1 MPWSQFENGPQN
13 CSQPKGNHATAG
25 HRDSYETHDGSS
37 HRLLLPFRVSPDIT
51 AMLSLVNETASL
63 LPRFFAP
70 SAFSE
75 RHGATYLRLVPEPC
89 RLRCVFRV
97 SLPLDALLPMTPPG
111 LIPSRS
117 RSWGSPFEVFLRSLC
132 RTSFSNAESLMG
144 FRRILRISAALSGV
158 FHTASS
164 TPAGLGF
171 NQVPRVDCLLGF
183 LPSEVSRLRSW
194 RLATLLPSRA
204 FASWPVA
211 RPRHRRLRVFTLRRL
226 GASLSRSTSPHRLF
240 HLAFAGT
247 IYVPN
252 ERV

>member
-1 MPWSQFENGPQN
+1 MRNSRWILSRASAPFQSITRHHRDAPSRKRDRLAPSEVLRPFSVFGASRSHIPPVG
-13 CSQPKGNHATAG
+13 SQP
-25 HRDSYETHDGSS
+25 Y
-37 HRLLLPFRVSPDIT
+37 
-51 AMLSLVNETASL
+51 
-63 LPRFFAP
+63 
-70 SAFSE
+70 
-75 RHGATYLRLVPEPC
+75 

-117 RSWGSPFEVFLRSLC
+117 RSWGSPFEVLLRPLC
-132 RTSFSNAESLMG
+132 RTSFSNAESLLG

-183 LPSEVSRLRSW
+183 LPSEVSRLHSW

-204 FASWPVA
+204 FSSWQYWP
-211 RPRHRRLRVFTLRRL
+211 
-226 GASLSRSTSPHRLF
+226 
-240 HLAFAGT
+240 
-247 IYVPN
+247 
-252 ERV
+252 